1 MGLTASSPTVQTLK
15 IIVNFMGH
23 RRDTLAHDNITLTRN
38 YNSQKPNL
46 CRIFKDEEPSSTRT
60 TTTSDRAPAE
70 TRQPSPQNISATW
83 YWTAAVPHSPPP
95 PLGDTGTKDSGPQIF
110 TSPGDTF
117 CLTCLSYD
125 CYHGSSVTMA
135 AVWQNFTSN
144 VIRLSVRT
152 GNGTVVLLLNPWGG
166 STMQW
171 AATRG
176 VLGTSLILYWHTQV
190 MGRLT
195 KCLSTTADAAVL
207 LNVTANFD
215 LIKWIFFFFSSEL
228 CELSKLQHQHK
239 K

>member
-95 PLGDTGTKDSGPQIF
+95 WGTQGPRTQAHKF
-110 TSPGDTF
+110 SPRPAIRF
-117 CLTCLSYD
+117 ASRV
-125 CYHGSSVTMA
+125 YHMTVTMA
-135 AVWQNFTSN
+135 AVLPWQQYDKTSHLT
-144 VIRLSVRT
+144 LSDSQY
-152 GNGTVVLLLNPWGG
+152 GLAMVLW
-166 STMQW
+166 SC
-171 AATRG
+171 
-176 VLGTSLILYWHTQV
+176 Y
-190 MGRLT
+190 
-195 KCLSTTADAAVL
+195 
-207 LNVTANFD
+207 
-215 LIKWIFFFFSSEL
+215 
-228 CELSKLQHQHK
+228 
-239 K
+239 